1 MRDAV
6 VVQNLGKRFRRY
18 HLDRPGTLH
27 EALLRGFK
35 KLHPAEHFWG
45 LHDVNFKVTAGSM
58 VGVIGRNGAGK
69 STLLRLIGGVGRP
82 DVGEIQVHGRVGA
95 LLNLG
100 AGFHPELTGLENLY
114 INGIIGGLTRR
125 EIESRLDAIVAFSEL
140 EDYMNS
146 PLRAYSTG
154 MQMRLAFS
162 IAIHSQPDILLI
174 DEVLAVGDLAFQ
186 RKCLERIAQ
195 VKAAGCAIILV
206 SHDVGMIPELCEQ
219 AIWLRAGELAAYG
232 PSAGVVAKYIAE
244 ADSEMHRATASP
256 RHDLTP
262 A

>member
-1 MRDAV
+1 MISVAV
-6 VVQNLGKRFRRY
+6 
-18 HLDRPGTLH
+18 
-27 EALLRGFK
+27 
-35 KLHPAEHFWG
+35 AE
-45 LHDVNFKVTAGSM
+45 S
-58 VGVIGRNGAGK
+58 
-69 STLLRLIGGVGRP
+69 
-82 DVGEIQVHGRVGA
+82 
-95 LLNLG
+95 
-100 AGFHPELTGLENLY
+100 
-114 INGIIGGLTRR
+114 
-125 EIESRLDAIVAFSEL
+125 
-140 EDYMNS
+140 MNS

-244 ADSEMHRATASP
+244 ADSEMHRTAASP